1 MNRSVPGSQPEDPE
15 TEKLYTPSTVM
26 GFAKLSRMTLSG
38 PVFIPWRRLKNNP
51 NPNISSSFLSL
62 SRPSL
67 NPESERHVP
76 FPVPF
81 PIPFPRAFI
90 QLTNG
95 TGEAASLQSLWYSKT
110 TPRLASSH
118 EKLGETREEPA
129 LGPSERALEAEHWT
143 LTGAWPWSCEKMPP
157 AAGAL
162 WHVTPGDKQG
172 FRRQTR
178 KGAGKKLRGRPSAR
192 GGRGAG

>member
-67 NPESERHVP
+67 NPRGTYPSP
-76 FPVPF
+76 YPSPS
-81 PIPFPRAFI
+81 PPR
-90 QLTNG
+90 
-95 TGEAASLQSLWYSKT
+95 
-110 TPRLASSH
+110 
-118 EKLGETREEPA
+118 
-129 LGPSERALEAEHWT
+129 EH
-143 LTGAWPWSCEKMPP
+143 S
-157 AAGAL
+157 
-162 WHVTPGDKQG
+162 
-172 FRRQTR
+172 F
-178 KGAGKKLRGRPSAR
+178 S
-192 GGRGAG
+192 